1 MPQKQ
6 KLKRVVDAYDRLKTD
21 ILTSKLSPDFQA
33 PEPEIADMLGMSR
46 TPVREALI
54 RLQSEGLVDLVPRH
68 GARVRSLGIND
79 IQELHD
85 ILASLEAEV
94 CHQLALRGVTL
105 AEIEELNSFL
115 SPISEAEAK
124 GDFESW
130 LDSDSRLR
138 VRLFQMRGNQ
148 RLEHIGRV
156 LLDQLHFEASLCKR
170 SQHREL
176 CPYGRRPFPK
186 ALLAPDPLPGL
197 FLCELCW
204 LKPSLQVFDLLDH
217 QLLVLHKF

>member
-156 LLDQLHFEASLCKR
+156 LLDQLHRGRMTLLTLAKQPDCSVSELETVLAAVYSGDAQRASKLAAGYRRSACKVLIER
-170 SQHREL
+170 FGQA
-176 CPYGRRPFPK
+176 K
-186 ALLAPDPLPGL
+186 LL
-197 FLCELCW
+197 
-204 LKPSLQVFDLLDH
+204 SV
-217 QLLVLHKF
+217 